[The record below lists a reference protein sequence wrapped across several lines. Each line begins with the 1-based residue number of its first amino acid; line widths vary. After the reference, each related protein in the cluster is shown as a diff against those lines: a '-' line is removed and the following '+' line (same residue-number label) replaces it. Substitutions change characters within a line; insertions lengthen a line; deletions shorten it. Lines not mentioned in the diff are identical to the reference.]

1 MGLLSGKVQIAN
13 QQPAPNELNLQELE
27 ILLGL
32 LKDATFK
39 GEHVEIVY
47 NTIIKLQN
55 QYIGKT
61 KK

>member
-1 MGLLSGKVQIAN
+1 MGLLSGKIQIAN

-39 GEHVEIVY
+39 GEHIEIVY

-55 QYIGKT
+55 QYIDKT

>member
-1 MGLLSGKVQIAN
+1 MGLLSGKIQIAN

>member
-1 MGLLSGKVQIAN
+1 MGLLSGKIQIAN

-55 QYIGKT
+55 QYIDKT

>member
-55 QYIGKT
+55 QYIDKT

>member
-13 QQPAPNELNLQELE
+13 QQTAPNELNPQELE

-55 QYIGKT
+55 QYIDKT

>member
-1 MGLLSGKVQIAN
+1 MGLLSGKIQIAN
-13 QQPAPNELNLQELE
+13 QQPAPNELNPQELE

-55 QYIGKT
+55 QYIDKT

>member
-1 MGLLSGKVQIAN
+1 MGLLSGKIQIAN

-39 GEHVEIVY
+39 GEHVEH
-47 NTIIKLQN
+47 
-55 QYIGKT
+55 
-61 KK
+61 

>member
-27 ILLGL
+27 LLLGL

-39 GEHVEIVY
+39 GEHIEIVY

-55 QYIGKT
+55 QYIDKT

>member
-27 ILLGL
+27 LLLGL